1 MTRTRETWLLGVF
14 WLVVCAAMSL
24 LAAHS
29 IREMLFPDP
38 DDAMRLLEVRDWLA
52 GQSWFDV
59 TQYRLNPP
67 AGAPMH
73 WSRLVDLPIAAVML
87 VSRPFVG
94 LHGADV
100 AALVAVP
107 LLTLGIAMLLVQR
120 IGLQLMSG
128 RAALLAAM
136 ATPFSL
142 GAMKQMRPMRIDHHG
157 WQIVCALVAVLSALD
172 QRPRRSG
179 VVAGIALAVS
189 MTISIEGL
197 PFAAGL
203 GALFAWQWLVNPAA
217 GERLKYYL
225 ASLAVSSALAFGL
238 THVPS
243 AWLDQPHDVMTAAN
257 LISFAVA
264 ALIAALAVRPSVDTL
279 TARLAILAGIG
290 AAALM
295 TMFLVDPHWLQGP
308 FGSLD
313 PLVRAYWYNQVDEG
327 LPAWQVG
334 WSEAALGLA
343 QPVVGLVGA
352 ALACRGSAAEARKN
366 WATYLI
372 LLGAM
377 SFASLFVMRIATTA
391 SVVAMPGTAFL
402 CQIAFR
408 RARTLSLMPL
418 RSIATAGALCIM
430 TPAYAVPLTMTPA
443 DGRYDDA
450 LTAFHSCVS
459 SNAMERLKVLPTGQ
473 VAAPLDISP
482 AILVNSRHSAIAS
495 GHHRNAQGMHDV
507 IELFLAPP
515 AVGATIL
522 QRRRVDYLA
531 FCVNAAESIRYARRG
546 RGGLAATLQAGRP
559 PSWLEPL
566 PAASSRYMK
575 VWRVRHDLLPQPVH
589 S

>member
-1 MTRTRETWLLGVF
+1 MTRVRETWLLAGF
-14 WLVVCAAMSL
+14 WLAICVFMCALGMR
-24 LAAHS
+24 S
-29 IREMLFPDP
+29 IHEMLFPDP

-94 LHGADV
+94 AHGADL

-120 IGLQLMSG
+120 IGLRLMSG

-157 WQIVCALVAVLSALD
+157 WQIVCALVAVLAALD

-203 GALFAWQWLVNPAA
+203 GALFAWQWLVNPGA

-225 ASLAVSSALAFGL
+225 GSLAVSSTLAFGL
-238 THVPS
+238 THTPS
-243 AWLDQPHDVMTAAN
+243 AWLHQPHDVMTAAN
-257 LISFAVA
+257 LLSFAVA
-264 ALIAALAVRPSVDTL
+264 ALIAAVAVRPAVDPSGT
-279 TARLAILAGIG
+279 RLVILAGIG

-295 TMFLVDPHWLQGP
+295 TMFAVDPHWLQGP

-313 PLVRAYWYNQVDEG
+313 PLVRTYWYDVVDEG

-343 QPVVGLVGA
+343 QPVVGLAGA
-352 ALACRGSAAEARKN
+352 AIALHRSSGEARSS
-366 WATYLI
+366 WTTYL
-372 LLGAM
+372 LALAAM

-402 CQIAFR
+402 CQLAFR
-408 RARTLSLMPL
+408 RARRLSVMPL
-418 RSIATAGALCIM
+418 RSVATAGALCVM
-430 TPAYAVPLTMTPA
+430 TPAYAVPLTVTPA
-443 DGRYDDA
+443 DSRYESA
-450 LTAFHSCVS
+450 LDAFHQCVR
-459 SNAMERLKVLPTGQ
+459 NDVLERLNGLPAGRI
-473 VAAPLDISP
+473 AAPLDISP
-482 AILVNSRHSAIAS
+482 AILVSSHHSAIAS
-495 GHHRNAQGMHDV
+495 GHHRNAQGMRDV
-507 IELFLAPP
+507 IELFLVPP
-515 AVGATIL
+515 AAGAAIL
-522 QRRRVDYLA
+522 ERRQIDYLV
-531 FCVNAAESIRYARRG
+531 FCVNASESIRYARNG
-546 RGGLAATLQAGRP
+546 RDGLAAALQAGRP

-566 PAASSRYMK
+566 PMASSRYLK
-575 VWRVRHDLLPQPVH
+575 VWRVRHDLLPRAAH